1 MGVENVLVIKTKI
14 QKSMKQC
21 QNTGT
26 SWWKQ
31 TCMLYAMDTITFT
44 WDLRKVGK
52 GN

>member
-31 TCMLYAMDTITFT
+31 TTCMLWALLLLLGIPAS
-44 WDLRKVGK
+44 
-52 GN
+52 NEN